1 MKKVN
6 NIADDIANAYDN
18 GFADGI
24 KMLGEK
30 IKNIYTIHD
39 GLWSAIDRLTKEL
52 TDTLNRERR
61 W

>member
-1 MKKVN
+1 MN
-6 NIADDIANAYDN
+6 NIADDIANAYDK

-39 GLWSAIDRLTKEL
+39 GLWAVIDRLAKEL
-52 TDTLNRERR
+52 IDHPTEKGGDQ